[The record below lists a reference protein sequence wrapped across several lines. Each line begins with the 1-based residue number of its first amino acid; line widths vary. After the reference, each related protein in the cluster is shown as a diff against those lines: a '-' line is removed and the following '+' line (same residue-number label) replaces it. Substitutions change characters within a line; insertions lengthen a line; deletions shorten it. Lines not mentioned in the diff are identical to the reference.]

1 MYLMIFT
8 LISFP
13 SSSQNYLPPSHNLRT
28 FFHFKNNEG
37 SLVRTAHMLFG
48 VGPSAG
54 RGWPLR
60 GHTLKENWLAFPR
73 THQLLTPSRR
83 VAEVCE
89 PLSLPRWKTDH
100 LDPAQLLRSQPQLP
114 GVHEHSGLSCPQNTA
129 AARSSWTFGVSSYFS
144 IKNNYKGAC
153 LFHQPNTVNTN
164 LTASSSASNHELV
177 LVQEFTMTSL

>member
-13 SSSQNYLPPSHNLRT
+13 SSSQNYLPPSHNLWT

-37 SLVRTAHMLFG
+37 SPVHTAHMLFG

-89 PLSLPRWKTDH
+89 PLSPPRWKTDH
-100 LDPAQLLRSQPQLP
+100 LDPAQRIPLPSTLEYYIVIQHSSWEVNHSCWEFMSTLVFHVHRTLLRPDPL
-114 GVHEHSGLSCPQNTA
+114 ELSG
-129 AARSSWTFGVSSYFS
+129 
-144 IKNNYKGAC
+144 
-153 LFHQPNTVNTN
+153 
-164 LTASSSASNHELV
+164 
-177 LVQEFTMTSL
+177 